1 MQCLASKRS
10 SSSLEP
16 SPFAQAEK
24 QRLVADAMETA
35 RRLDSYVIY
44 RNGTFGPTEYKEAKR
59 VLDIFIN
66 EKITSLD
73 GITASLWVLERV
85 VRELAISKMEDEI
98 NENHP
103 FSWACDPVYYNPLLE
118 NWRTATPKRVQP
130 GIILP
135 RILLR
140 KILELSRYN
149 PNFRFNLDTLEI
161 IMDGAIKQNNP
172 KRGPIRVEGLVDEI
186 LLEATVSYRD
196 LQPYVRI
203 WNKLMSA
210 WSKNKMRFAPKR
222 MRLLLRSMPK
232 KGIQPNADTYVTF
245 LSYWNRRGHPSEI
258 QLIYD
263 EMMRENIPLNAKCLS
278 YLYNVHL
285 KHGRLED
292 AENVFWQM
300 LDIKPQNDDHCQ
312 VIRKCAFKL
321 FHVYKNSLLL
331 DSSNEA
337 STSVS
342 SKAESAFKRIENSV
356 ALDDRDKSTYSILD
370 LLSPRNSP
378 LLQRL

>member
-1 MQCLASKRS
+1 
-10 SSSLEP
+10 
-16 SPFAQAEK
+16 
-24 QRLVADAMETA
+24 
-35 RRLDSYVIY
+35 
-44 RNGTFGPTEYKEAKR
+44 
-59 VLDIFIN
+59 
-66 EKITSLD
+66 
-73 GITASLWVLERV
+73 
-85 VRELAISKMEDEI
+85 
-98 NENHP
+98 
-103 FSWACDPVYYNPLLE
+103 
-118 NWRTATPKRVQP
+118 
-130 GIILP
+130 
-135 RILLR
+135 
-140 KILELSRYN
+140 
-149 PNFRFNLDTLEI
+149 
-161 IMDGAIKQNNP
+161 
-172 KRGPIRVEGLVDEI
+172 
-186 LLEATVSYRD
+186 
-196 LQPYVRI
+196 
-203 WNKLMSA
+203 
-210 WSKNKMRFAPKR
+210 
-222 MRLLLRSMPK
+222 MPK

>member
-1 MQCLASKRS
+1 
-10 SSSLEP
+10 LEP